1 MFEKYDVPAFFI
13 AKTAVLTAFSQGR
26 SQGLIVDSGAT
37 YTSATPVYEGYAL
50 IKNHVKSEVGGDLVM
65 EQCRRMLAEQNIE
78 LVPYYK
84 IASKVC
90 SCIV

>member
-1 MFEKYDVPAFFI
+1 MFEKYQVPAFFI

-50 IKNHVKSEVGGDLVM
+50 VKNHVKSEVGGNLVLD
-65 EQCRRMLAEQNIE
+65 QCRRVLEAANIE

-84 IASKVC
+84 IASKV
-90 SCIV
+90 SY